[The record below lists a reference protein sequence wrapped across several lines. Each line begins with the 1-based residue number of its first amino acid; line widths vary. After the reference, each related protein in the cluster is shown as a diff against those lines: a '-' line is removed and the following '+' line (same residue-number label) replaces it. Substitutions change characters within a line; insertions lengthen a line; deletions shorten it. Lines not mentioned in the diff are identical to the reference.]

1 MTRRHVKL
9 ALHARNSAILIL
21 RSCESRIHKIVD
33 GCSRG
38 RMRGARSGPMVKMA
52 AAVIC
57 LCGMLSGCAAVRDV
71 TSRTPLLS
79 PFLDAVNGY
88 RLVNSAFK
96 DDSMTEAGP
105 VMITL
110 ADLPELT
117 AGRVGSLWR
126 RFCEDGAQD
135 ILIPR
140 HQGQAGHPR
149 CFGKAHVAAL
159 IAQGDAVDVPAYL
172 AAHSQSV
179 RFWDVDDPAVIR
191 DIDTPAAYAAL
202 CRRLAHDA

>member
-1 MTRRHVKL
+1 MGEQLSRKGLAGVGILLAAGQSSRMGQDKRWLDVKGVPMALRVAQAMNGAPLMRRL
-9 ALHARNSAILIL
+9 AVVRADDETLAVRLAALGFETLANPHP
-21 RSCESRIHKIVD
+21 E
-33 GCSRG
+33 RG
-38 RMRGARSGPMVKMA
+38 RASSLA
-52 AAVIC
+52 
-57 LCGMLSGCAAVRDV
+57 CA
-71 TSRTPLLS
+71 
-79 PFLDAVNGY
+79 
-88 RLVNSAFK
+88 LVALA
-96 DDSMTEAGP
+96 EAGP

-117 AGRVGSLWR
+117 AGRIGSLWR

-140 HQGQAGHPR
+140 HEGQAGHPR

-159 IAQGDAVDVPAYL
+159 IARGAAVDVPVYL
-172 AAHSQSV
+172 AAHSHVV
-179 RFWDVDDPAVIR
+179 RFWDVDDPAVIC

>member
-1 MTRRHVKL
+1 MGEQLSRTGLAGVGILLAAGQSVRMGRDKRWLDVNGLPMALRVAQAVKGAPMTRHL
-9 ALHARNSAILIL
+9 
-21 RSCESRIHKIVD
+21 
-33 GCSRG
+33 
-38 RMRGARSGPMVKMA
+38 
-52 AAVIC
+52 AVIRTDDET
-57 LCGMLSGCAAVRDV
+57 LAARLAELGFETIVNPHPECGRTSSVACALAA
-71 TSRTPLLS
+71 L
-79 PFLDAVNGY
+79 A
-88 RLVNSAFK
+88 
-96 DDSMTEAGP
+96 EAGP

-110 ADLPELT
+110 ADLPDLT

-149 CFGKAHVAAL
+149 CFGTAHVAAL

-172 AAHSQSV
+172 ATHSQSV
-179 RFWDVDDPAVIR
+179 HFWDVDDPAVIR

>member
-1 MTRRHVKL
+1 MGEQLSRTGLAGVGILLAAGQSARMGQDKRWLDVNGVPMALRVAEAMSGAPLKRHL
-9 ALHARNSAILIL
+9 AVIRADDESLAARLVMLGFETLINP
-21 RSCESRIHKIVD
+21 RPE
-33 GCSRG
+33 RG
-38 RMRGARSGPMVKMA
+38 RASSVACALA
-52 AAVIC
+52 ALA
-57 LCGMLSGCAAVRDV
+57 
-71 TSRTPLLS
+71 
-79 PFLDAVNGY
+79 
-88 RLVNSAFK
+88 
-96 DDSMTEAGP
+96 EAGP

-149 CFGKAHVAAL
+149 CFGSAHVAAL
-159 IAQGDAVDVPAYL
+159 IAQGDAADVPAYL
-172 AAHSQSV
+172 AAHSRSG
-179 RFWDVDDPAVIR
+179 RFWDVDDPAVTR

>member
-1 MTRRHVKL
+1 MGEQLSRTGLAGVGILLAAGQSARMGQDKRWLDVKGVPMALRVAQAMSGAPLKRHL
-9 ALHARNSAILIL
+9 AIIRTDDETLAAQLAALGFETLANPHP
-21 RSCESRIHKIVD
+21 E
-33 GCSRG
+33 RG
-38 RMRGARSGPMVKMA
+38 RASSVACALGALA
-52 AAVIC
+52 
-57 LCGMLSGCAAVRDV
+57 
-71 TSRTPLLS
+71 
-79 PFLDAVNGY
+79 
-88 RLVNSAFK
+88 
-96 DDSMTEAGP
+96 EAGP
-105 VMITL
+105 VMMTL

-117 AGRVGSLWR
+117 AERVGSLWR

-140 HQGQAGHPR
+140 HQEQAGHPR

-179 RFWDVDDPAVIR
+179 RFWDVDDPAVTR

>member
-1 MTRRHVKL
+1 MAGT
-9 ALHARNSAILIL
+9 AILLAAGHSARMGQDKRWLDVNGVPMAL
-21 RSCESRIHKIVD
+21 RVAQAMKGAPLARHMAVLRANDEALAARLATLGFETIANPRPE
-33 GCSRG
+33 RG
-38 RMRGARSGPMVKMA
+38 RASSVACALA
-52 AAVIC
+52 ALA
-57 LCGMLSGCAAVRDV
+57 
-71 TSRTPLLS
+71 
-79 PFLDAVNGY
+79 
-88 RLVNSAFK
+88 
-96 DDSMTEAGP
+96 EAGP

-110 ADLPELT
+110 ADLPDLT

-149 CFGKAHVAAL
+149 CFGKAHVADL

-202 CRRLAHDA
+202 CQRLAHDA

>member
-1 MTRRHVKL
+1 MGEQLSRTGLAGVGILLAAGQSARMGQDKRWLDVNGVPMALRVAQAVKGAPLTRHL
-9 ALHARNSAILIL
+9 AIIRTDDETLAAQLAALGFEALANPHP
-21 RSCESRIHKIVD
+21 E
-33 GCSRG
+33 RG
-38 RMRGARSGPMVKMA
+38 RASSVACALAALAEPGP
-52 AAVIC
+52 I
-57 LCGMLSGCAAVRDV
+57 
-71 TSRTPLLS
+71 
-79 PFLDAVNGY
+79 
-88 RLVNSAFK
+88 
-96 DDSMTEAGP
+96 
-105 VMITL
+105 MITL

-117 AGRVGSLWR
+117 AGRIGSLWR

-179 RFWDVDDPAVIR
+179 RFWDVDDPAVTR

-202 CRRLAHDA
+202 CRRLAP

>member
-1 MTRRHVKL
+1 MGEQLSRAGLAGVGILLAAGQSSRMGQDKRWLNVNGVPMALRVAQAMKGAPLTRHL
-9 ALHARNSAILIL
+9 AVVRADDETLAVRLAALGFETLANPHP
-21 RSCESRIHKIVD
+21 E
-33 GCSRG
+33 RG
-38 RMRGARSGPMVKMA
+38 RASSVTCA
-52 AAVIC
+52 LATLAV
-57 LCGMLSGCAAVRDV
+57 A
-71 TSRTPLLS
+71 S
-79 PFLDAVNGY
+79 PI
-88 RLVNSAFK
+88 
-96 DDSMTEAGP
+96 
-105 VMITL
+105 MITL

-117 AGRVGSLWR
+117 AGRIGSLWR

-179 RFWDVDDPAVIR
+179 RFLDVDDPAVTR

-202 CRRLAHDA
+202 CRRLDHDA

>member
-1 MTRRHVKL
+1 MGEQLNRADPGSV
-9 ALHARNSAILIL
+9 AILLAAGQSTRMGQDKRWLDVKGVPMAL
-21 RSCESRIHKIVD
+21 RVAQAVAGVPLTRHLAVIRAD
-33 GCSRG
+33 GDALATRLAALGFDTIANPHPERG
-38 RMRGARSGPMVKMA
+38 RAFSVACALA
-52 AAVIC
+52 ALAE
-57 LCGMLSGCAAVRDV
+57 
-71 TSRTPLLS
+71 P
-79 PFLDAVNGY
+79 
-88 RLVNSAFK
+88 
-96 DDSMTEAGP
+96 GP

-117 AGRVGSLWR
+117 AGRFGSLWR
-126 RFCEDGAQD
+126 RFCDDGAQD

-172 AAHSQSV
+172 AAHSQAV

-191 DIDTPAAYAAL
+191 DIDTPAEYAAL
-202 CRRLAHDA
+202 CRRLTHDT